1 MNMERMRKI
10 QAILFDLGNTL
21 IYFDAEERLDQVLR
35 LADEAL
41 VARLRQLGY
50 ALDVDFHEDF
60 RRRMNLYYQ
69 ERDVE
74 LIEYTTRY
82 ILRNL
87 LEEKGLL
94 VNEASLIDSLH
105 AYYRVT
111 QAHWQLEAETIPTLQ
126 RLSQR
131 GYPLGLVSNAA
142 DDADVQ
148 NLVDR
153 SGIRPFFQV
162 ILTSAAEG
170 VRKPNP
176 QIFWRALEALDVQP
190 EAAVMVGDTLGA
202 DILGAKNAG
211 IFSVWVTRRADNP
224 QNRDHQDI
232 ILPDAVIE
240 NIEHLPGLLQEL
252 TASR

>member
-1 MNMERMRKI
+1 MDRIRKI
-10 QAILFDLGNTL
+10 HAVLFDLGNTL

-41 VARLRQLGY
+41 FTRLRQLGY

-69 ERDVE
+69 EREVE
-74 LIEYTTRY
+74 FIEYTTRY

-105 AYYRVT
+105 AYHRVT
-111 QAHWQLEAETIPTLQ
+111 QAHWQLEAETVPTLQ

-131 GYPLGLVSNAA
+131 GYLLGLVSNAA

-153 SGIRPFFQV
+153 SGIRSFFQI

-170 VRKPNP
+170 IRKPNP
-176 QIFWRALEALDVQP
+176 QILWRALEALDVQP
-190 EAAVMVGDTLGA
+190 EAAMMVGDTLGA

-211 IFSVWVTRRADNP
+211 ILSVWVTRRAANP
-224 QNRDHQDI
+224 QNRAPQDT

-240 NIEHLPGLLQEL
+240 RIDHLPRLLQEL
-252 TASR
+252 TVSK